1 MTGDPRL
8 TPSQLER
15 RQALKGLLAG
25 GAAVALPA
33 PLLASHP
40 VHRHMETGAAVA
52 ASDRAVAEGEWTP
65 AFLSPHQDET
75 LIALGERI
83 VPGSN
88 EARVNR
94 FVDLLLSVDTR
105 DARSGFLTA
114 LAAFEAESLRR
125 FQRPFVGLTD
135 AEQHEVLD
143 AGAAAERAHP
153 KGHRDWGWF
162 AIPETPESRDPDLG
176 DSLAHLKG
184 WVAGAYYSSEIGM
197 KELGWTGD
205 TFFEGYPGCSHPGGH
220 E

>member
-1 MTGDPRL
+1 
-8 TPSQLER
+8 
-15 RQALKGLLAG
+15 
-25 GAAVALPA
+25 
-33 PLLASHP
+33 
-40 VHRHMETGAAVA
+40 VHRPVSTASATVVKAELKTGAAVA
-52 ASDRAVAEGEWTP
+52 ASDRVVAAGEWTP

-75 LIALGERI
+75 LAALGERI
-83 VPGSN
+83 VPGST
-88 EARVNR
+88 EARVSR

-105 DARSGFLTA
+105 EARSGFLTA

-125 FQRPFVGLTD
+125 FERPFVGLTE
-135 AEQHEVLD
+135 AEQHEVLE

-184 WVAGAYYSSEIGM
+184 WVAGAYYSSEVGM

-205 TFFEGYPGCSHPGGH
+205 TFFEGYPGCSHPGEH

>member
-1 MTGDPRL
+1 MHRPVSTASA
-8 TPSQLER
+8 TVVKAE
-15 RQALKGLLAG
+15 LK
-25 GAAVALPA
+25 
-33 PLLASHP
+33 
-40 VHRHMETGAAVA
+40 TGAAVA
-52 ASDRAVAEGEWTP
+52 ASDRVVAAGEWTP

-75 LIALGERI
+75 LAALGERI
-83 VPGSN
+83 VPGST
-88 EARVNR
+88 EARVSR

-105 DARSGFLTA
+105 EARSGFLTA

-125 FQRPFVGLTD
+125 FERPFVGLTE
-135 AEQHEVLD
+135 AEQHEVLE

-184 WVAGAYYSSEIGM
+184 WVAGAYYSSEVGM

-205 TFFEGYPGCSHPGGH
+205 TFFEGYPGCSHPGEH